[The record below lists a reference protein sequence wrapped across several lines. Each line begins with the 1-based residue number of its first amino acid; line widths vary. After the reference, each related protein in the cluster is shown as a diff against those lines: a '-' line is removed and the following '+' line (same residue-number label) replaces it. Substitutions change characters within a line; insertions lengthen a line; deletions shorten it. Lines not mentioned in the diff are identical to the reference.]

1 MIINGVD
8 VSNLKHPEH
17 GTPAKV
23 APLVKGRVVHIDAD
37 FLAYMVSYAE
47 DTSILQMQ
55 ENCDT
60 MIEKM
65 RLMSGAEKT
74 MLHLTPKGSDKGD
87 RYNIALQKE
96 YQGNRKDKPK
106 PKFLHMIREYMH
118 KERGAVLC
126 VDCEADDSMATY
138 QYNAIK
144 EGKQHLSVIAT
155 KDKDLTMVPGLQVNW
170 DTGEMTDTK
179 DDPFGWITLDTS
191 KTTKKVRGRGWKYFW
206 AQLLMGDG
214 ADNIQGIPK
223 VIHDDYTG
231 GKLKSCGP
239 VLTYDIISPVR
250 NNSEAF
256 TLVKQLFKDTGKALP
271 YTNWRDGTPVN
282 WKDVLVSE
290 MKLLWMRRTKDQND
304 VLHWLKETT

>member
-1 MIINGVD
+1 MIINGID
-8 VSNLKHPEH
+8 LSGLSHPKQDAPP
-17 GTPAKV
+17 TIAK
-23 APLVKGRVVHIDAD
+23 LVPGRVVHIDAD

-47 DTSILQMQ
+47 DVSILEMQ

-60 MIEKM
+60 MVEKM

-87 RYNIALQKE
+87 RYNIALLKE

-118 KERGAVLC
+118 KERGAILC
-126 VDCEADDSMATY
+126 TDCEADDSMATY
-138 QYNAIK
+138 QYEQIRN
-144 EGKQHLSVIAT
+144 GTPHLSVIAT

-179 DDPFGWITLDTS
+179 DDPFGWIMLDDTKS
-191 KTTKKVRGRGWKYFW
+191 TKKVRGRGWKYFW

-223 VIHDDYTG
+223 VIHPDYTG

-256 TLVKQLFKDTGKALP
+256 KLIKQLFQDTGKAVG
-271 YTNWRDGTPVN
+271 YVDWRDGTPVD
-282 WKDVLVSE
+282 WKKVMVSE
-290 MKLLWMRRTKDQND
+290 MKLLWMRRNKDQND
-304 VLHWLKETT
+304 VLQWLKETT